1 MEVVVSIMT
10 RIVISSEMNAAT
22 AAAVL
27 LLLLQTRCRRL
38 RLRFVN
44 LSSMAA
50 VILVVVALCSA
61 FTAAVE

>member
-1 MEVVVSIMT
+1 M
-10 RIVISSEMNAAT
+10 ISSEMNIAT

-27 LLLLQTRCRRL
+27 LLLLLQRCRRL

-50 VILVVVALCSA
+50 AADVILVVALCSS
-61 FTAAVE
+61 FTAAVEEL